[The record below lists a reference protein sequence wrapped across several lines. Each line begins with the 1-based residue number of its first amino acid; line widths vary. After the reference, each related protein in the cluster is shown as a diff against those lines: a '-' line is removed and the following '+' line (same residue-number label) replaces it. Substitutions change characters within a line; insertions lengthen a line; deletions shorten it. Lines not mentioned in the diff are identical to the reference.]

1 MNKRQ
6 KKKRIDKI
14 FMCRLGRY
22 GEVAS
27 TIRIRNDILQRHSK
41 APENDPLRLFLNQLV
56 EELEDT
62 YYMSYGDYYKLR
74 KPIIKVIKEAHER
87 VKEEK

>member
-22 GEVAS
+22 GEIAS
-27 TIRIRNDILQRHSK
+27 TIRTQNDILQRHSK
-41 APENDPLRLFLNQLV
+41 APENDPLRLYLNRLV
-56 EELEDT
+56 EDMEEIL
-62 YYMSYGDYYKLR
+62 YMTQTDYNELR
-74 KPIIKVIKEAHER
+74 KPIKTIICGG
-87 VKEEK
+87 EEE